1 MEECSFG
8 NFVTDAMA
16 AEMGVKIALIN
27 SGAIKGS
34 FNEYKEANGKFV
46 ISKYNMKKAPCY
58 TLAFVVSMAYFWPR
72 KFKFV
77 KILVA
82 TFLFMGHMG
91 ISIEYLMTVW

>member
-46 ISKYNMKKAPCY
+46 ISKYTMKKS
-58 TLAFVVSMAYFWPR
+58 TLLHASICGFHG
-72 KFKFV
+72 
-77 KILVA
+77 L
-82 TFLFMGHMG
+82 FLTSQ
-91 ISIEYLMTVW
+91 I

>member
-34 FNEYKEANGKFV
+34 FNEYKEANGKFC
-46 ISKYNMKKAPCY
+46 N
-58 TLAFVVSMAYFWPR
+58 F
-72 KFKFV
+72 
-77 KILVA
+77 
-82 TFLFMGHMG
+82 
-91 ISIEYLMTVW
+91 